1 MITELVLLHHL
12 PSGIQTAAMDMLGGS
27 GIGKQCRKVEIM
39 ADAAYAILKQPTSF
53 TGQFVIDED
62 ILRKEGIKEFDVYA
76 VEPGWLRS
84 INISCKSGKV
94 IHFPIQ
100 SGIWFV

>member
-12 PSGIQTAAMDMLGGS
+12 PSAIQTAAMDMLGGS

-39 ADAAYAILKQPTSF
+39 ADAAYAIFKQPTSF

-62 ILRKEGIKEFDVYA
+62 ILKKEGIKDFDVYA
-76 VEPGWLRS
+76 VEPGWLCS
-84 INISCKSGKV
+84 ITISR
-94 IHFPIQ
+94 
-100 SGIWFV
+100 W

>member
-12 PSGIQTAAMDMLGGS
+12 PSAIQTAAMDMLGGS

-39 ADAAYAILKQPTSF
+39 ADSAYAIFKQPTSF

-62 ILRKEGIKEFDVYA
+62 ILKKEGIKDFDVYA
-76 VEPGWLRS
+76 VEPGWLCN
-84 INISCKSGKV
+84 INISCYSDKV
-94 IHFPIQ
+94 THFSLQ
-100 SGIWFV
+100 